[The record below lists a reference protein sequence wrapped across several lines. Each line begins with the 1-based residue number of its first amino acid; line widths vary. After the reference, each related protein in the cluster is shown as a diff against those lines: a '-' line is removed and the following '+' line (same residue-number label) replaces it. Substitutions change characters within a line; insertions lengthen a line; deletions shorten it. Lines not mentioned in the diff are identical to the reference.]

1 MKKLFL
7 LGLVA
12 ALLVSTA
19 ALPPSANAQGAGLV
33 SSILNKMERNR
44 RDMRSLRAGV
54 LMQKYNA
61 QIKVYDNFQGDVQ
74 YVPGAGQDV
83 SVRIDWQKPQREHLA
98 VTGGKYTLF
107 KPLMNM
113 AYQGS
118 TNSASKN
125 NKINSVLGFGMNMSK
140 AQFNSNYSVEL
151 IGEGT
156 LDGPHVW
163 LLKFT
168 PKGNAGF
175 KFAEVWVDDSGMAL
189 QTRVTERNNDST
201 LVRLLNPQKNV
212 RIDPESFK
220 LPLAPG
226 VKIVKG

>member
-1 MKKLFL
+1 MKKLVLFS
-7 LGLVA
+7 LVF
-12 ALLVSTA
+12 ALLASAA
-19 ALPPSANAQGAGLV
+19 ALPPRANAQGAGLV

-61 QIKVYDNFQGDVQ
+61 QIKVYDNFQGEVQ

-98 VTGGKYTLF
+98 VSGGKYTLF
-107 KPLMNM
+107 KPRMNM

-118 TNSASKN
+118 TSRASKDA
-125 NKINSVLGFGMNMSK
+125 KVSSILGFGLGMSK
-140 AQFNSNYSVEL
+140 AQFNSSYNVEL
-151 IGEGT
+151 AGEGT

-163 LLKFT
+163 LLKLT

-175 KFAEVWVDDSGMAL
+175 KYAEVWVDDSGMAL

-201 LVRLLNPQKNV
+201 LVRLVNPQKNV
-212 RIDPESFK
+212 RIEPETFK
-220 LPLAPG
+220 LLLGPG

>member
-1 MKKLFL
+1 MKKLVL
-7 LGLVA
+7 LGLVM
-12 ALLVSTA
+12 ALLVGTA
-19 ALPPSANAQGAGLV
+19 VLPPAANAQGAGLV

-61 QIKVYDNFQGDVQ
+61 QIKVYDNFQGEVQ
-74 YVPGAGQDV
+74 YVPGAGRDV
-83 SVRIDWQKPQREHLA
+83 SLRIDWQKPQREHFA
-98 VTGGKYTLF
+98 VSGGQYTLF
-107 KPLMNM
+107 KPRMNM
-113 AYQGS
+113 AYRGS
-118 TNSASKN
+118 TSSKN
-125 NKINSVLGFGMNMSK
+125 AKASGVLGFGLGMSK
-140 AQFNSNYSVEL
+140 AQFNSAYNIEVL
-151 IGEGT
+151 GEGT

-175 KFAEVWVDDSGMAL
+175 KYAEVWVDDSGMPI

-212 RIDPESFK
+212 RIPSDAFN
-220 LPLAPG
+220 LQLGGG